1 MTTALIQ
8 FMPMK
13 QRILSG
19 VAPSGNIHIGNY
31 IGAIKQWVHLQKDYD
46 NFFCVVDHHAITTRQ
61 VPADLRAKSLEVAK
75 LYFACGIDPDK
86 SAVFIQSHVPAH
98 TELSWILGTLTRVNE
113 MERMTQFK
121 EKAAKNAK
129 NINIGLMTYPIL
141 MAADILLYQTKLVPV
156 GEDQTQHLEFA
167 RGIAERFNREFAD
180 VFTIPDQFTPPQGAR
195 IMSLQ
200 DPLAKMSKSDK
211 KVAASIGLLDDAETI
226 KKKIAKAVTDSG
238 ETVQYRDDKPA
249 LKNLLTIYS
258 ACTGQSINDIVAH
271 YDGMGYRLFKE
282 GLAKVIVEHLRP
294 IQEKYRQLDED
305 PAMFHGLLEQGAEK
319 AKLVAD
325 ATLRNAKEAVGYAL
339 L

>member
-1 MTTALIQ
+1 
-8 FMPMK
+8 MK
-13 QRILSG
+13 PRILSG

-31 IGAIKQWVHLQKDYD
+31 IGAIRQWVQLQKEYD
-46 NFFCVVDHHAITTRQ
+46 NFFCVVDHHAITVRQ
-61 VPADLRAKSLEVAK
+61 EPAELRAKSLEVAK
-75 LYFACGIDPDK
+75 LYFACGIDPEK

-98 TELSWILGTLTRVNE
+98 AELCWILSTVTRVNE

-129 NINIGLMTYPIL
+129 NINVGLMTYPIL

-167 RGIAERFNREFAD
+167 RRVAGRFNDEFAD
-180 VFTIPDQFTPPQGAR
+180 VFTIPEQFTPPQGAR

-211 KVAASIGLLDDAETI
+211 KAGAAIGLLDDAETI

-238 ETVQYRDDKPA
+238 DMISFSDDRPA

-258 ACTGQSINDIVAH
+258 ACSGQSIPEIVAH

-282 GLAKVIVEHLRP
+282 GLSKVVIDHLRP

-305 PAMFHGLLEQGAEK
+305 PSLFHALLSQGAEK
-319 AKLVAD
+319 ARLVAD